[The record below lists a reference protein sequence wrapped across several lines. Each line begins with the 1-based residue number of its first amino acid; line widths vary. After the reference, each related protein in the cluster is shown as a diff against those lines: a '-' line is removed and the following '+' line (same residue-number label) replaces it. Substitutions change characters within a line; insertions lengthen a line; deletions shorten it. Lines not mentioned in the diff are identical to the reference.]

1 MGFGEVFT
9 TADRAQRNSPPEA
22 GWTLLTRTV
31 AQTTYGLVSSGALE
45 QTNPGLLSWAL
56 ASLVEAEVGNAYY
69 IWLSEGRCKSGGS
82 MLAVTLLFL
91 TPPFRN

>member
-1 MGFGEVFT
+1 M
-9 TADRAQRNSPPEA
+9 RPA
-22 GWTLLTRTV
+22 GMPLTRTV
-31 AQTTYGLVSSGALE
+31 VQTTYGLVSSGALE
-45 QTNPGLLSWAL
+45 QTNLGLLSWAL

-69 IWLSEGRCKSGGS
+69 IWLSEGQCKSGGS